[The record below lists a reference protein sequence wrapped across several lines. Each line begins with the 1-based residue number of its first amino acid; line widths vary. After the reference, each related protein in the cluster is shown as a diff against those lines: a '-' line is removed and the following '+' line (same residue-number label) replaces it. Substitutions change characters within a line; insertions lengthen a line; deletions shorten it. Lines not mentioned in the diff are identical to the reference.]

1 MAMTDPIADMLTR
14 IRNGQM
20 VRKSSVRMPA
30 SNLKRSILEV
40 LKEEGY
46 IIGFKAVEGTKF
58 PELEV
63 ELKYYSGKPVISE
76 IQRLSKPGL
85 RKYSA
90 ASDIPMV
97 RNGLGVAIISTSHGV
112 MTDAKARTMNVG
124 GELICRVF

>member
-1 MAMTDPIADMLTR
+1 MTDPIADMLTR
-14 IRNGQM
+14 IRNGQT
-20 VRKSSVRMPA
+20 VRKGSVRMPA
-30 SNLKRSILEV
+30 SKLKCAILDV

-46 IIGFKAVEGTKF
+46 INGYKMVEGAKF
-58 PELEV
+58 PEIEV

-76 IQRLSKPGL
+76 IERISKPGL

-97 RNGLGVAIISTSHGV
+97 RGGLGVAILSTSRGV

>member
-30 SNLKRSILEV
+30 SKLKLSILEV

-46 IIGFKAVEGTKF
+46 IIGYKEVEGTKF

-63 ELKYYSGKPVISE
+63 ELKYYAGKPVISE
-76 IQRLSKPGL
+76 IERISKPGL

-90 ASDIPMV
+90 ATDIPMV
-97 RNGLGVAIISTSHGV
+97 RNGLGVAILSTSRGV